1 MIQSG
6 FWVIPK
12 ITPANLF
19 KPIHDINYLT
29 SISPIESGKCGIS
42 FVYTLV
48 RKKYIA
54 IISKHIKDFL
64 KNTNLK

>member
-48 RKKYIA
+48 RKKKYSYYIKTHKGL
-54 IISKHIKDFL
+54 S
-64 KNTNLK
+64 